1 MDRRIEKFSEGVNLS
16 KDLARGEIPLQTVS
30 GRGTENAAHRTA
42 HLRGDAD
49 RVAVVVAH
57 NDRFD
62 AVAVGHPQQ
71 VLHGAVL
78 GLLTPLDLRGGNIK
92 VFLQLGQ
99 QGLGLVGHGGKLRD
113 QLLMDPVE
121 DLLCPEAG
129 LTQRLELCRKLGQ
142 RQGGNTAFLFH
153 SVLL

>member
-1 MDRRIEKFSEGVNLS
+1 M
-16 KDLARGEIPLQTVS
+16 
-30 GRGTENAAHRTA
+30 
-42 HLRGDAD
+42 
-49 RVAVVVAH
+49 
-57 NDRFD
+57 
-62 AVAVGHPQQ
+62 
-71 VLHGAVL
+71 
-78 GLLTPLDLRGGNIK
+78 
-92 VFLQLGQ
+92 FLQLGQ

-153 SVLL
+153 GVLLLIRFGRRFHCAFCIAQRKKPSIPVRVGTERAPCSPTVIPAGKGTSGVTTENSGWRARNAAT